1 MIKMHSRAFFHEIQ
15 FPSNYTTSGK
25 AENSQDATSESRG
38 IVMPAFFDPALH
50 V

>member
-1 MIKMHSRAFFHEIQ
+1 MDSQDFFHEIQ
-15 FPSNYTTSGK
+15 FPSNYTTPGK
-25 AENSQDATSESRG
+25 TENSRDATSEPRG